1 MILLWLACTADPKT
15 ESTPDVEATP
25 AFASLELPEL
35 GYTQTPVYL
44 NSGQSTGER
53 FTWDFGDGQSGEG
66 AAVEHS
72 YSSPGR
78 YTLRLTAESGGQRD
92 IADGELTVVN
102 TPLSTAPS
110 AGNKLL
116 WAEERLYA
124 AMTDANEVVVVEDM
138 AVVQRFSVCAEPVS
152 LATRDGVLAV
162 ACRLDR
168 VQTWSMTT
176 GTLLEESSFPWGS
189 RPLGLAYD
197 AVGRLW
203 VSGANALWRLEGG
216 PEKVVESPDLRA
228 LAAGPLGVYAPRFRS
243 AGASGELLHYDDV
256 GLSFSLPPDPG
267 PDSDTDARGLPNYLT
282 SVVLSPDG
290 QSLVV
295 AGLKANMDRGLVRD
309 GLAMRNDAVSRSLL
323 RSLDPETG
331 EQKGR
336 AIFDNRDMVGAVTF
350 TPTGD
355 RLLVAHLGAKVVDI
369 LDPWQLT
376 RIGGWQDVGVGLD
389 GIATDGHT
397 AWVLASWDRKLIAY
411 DLDAGNA
418 QVELGRLDLLATE
431 PLPAEVLAGGRLFHA
446 AGDPR
451 MSLDAYLSCASCHLD
466 GDSDHRTWDFTDR
479 GEGLRNTLPLYAMP
493 TEGPF
498 HWSANFD
505 ELQDFENDIRL
516 HQLGTGFLAE
526 ADWAECSD
534 TLGPSKAGR
543 SAELDALV
551 AYLDHLRG
559 QVPRS
564 PYRNID
570 GSPTADA
577 VEGGA
582 IFQREGCES
591 CHRSPD
597 YTDAGWSTEDQ
608 PILHDVGTLLPTSGG
623 RLGGELTGLRSPGL
637 RGLHASAPYLHDG
650 RAATVEEALAAHGI
664 SLAPADQAALVRFLL
679 ELE

>member
-1 MILLWLACTADPKT
+1 MILLLLACTTDPKT
-15 ESTPDVEATP
+15 ESTPEDLGVP
-25 AFASLELPEL
+25 AYASLVLPEL
-35 GYTQTPVYL
+35 AYTGTPVYL

-72 YSSPGR
+72 YSAPGR

-92 IADGELTVVN
+92 IADAELSVVN
-102 TPLSTAPS
+102 TPLSPSPS
-110 AGNKLL
+110 AGSKLL
-116 WAEERLYA
+116 WADGRLYA
-124 AMTDANEVVVVEDM
+124 AMTDANEVVVVEEM

-152 LATRDGVLAV
+152 LAARDGELAV

-168 VQTWSMTT
+168 VQRWSLAS

-197 AVGRLW
+197 STGRLW
-203 VSGANALWRLEGG
+203 VAGSHALWRMGSG
-216 PEKVVESPDLRA
+216 PEKIVERTDLRA
-228 LAAGPLGVYAPRFRS
+228 IAAGPGGVYAPRFRS
-243 AGASGELLHYDDV
+243 GEGAGELLHYDDATTT
-256 GLSFSLPPDPG
+256 FPLPPDPG

-282 SVVLSPDG
+282 SVLLSPDG
-290 QSLVV
+290 ENLVV
-295 AGLKANMDRGLVRD
+295 AGLKANMDRGLSRD

-323 RSLDPETG
+323 RVLDPQTG
-331 EQKGR
+331 EQKYR
-336 AIFDNRDMVGAVTF
+336 AIFDNRDMVGAVTY
-350 TPTGD
+350 TPSGD
-355 RLLVAHLGAKVVDI
+355 RLLVAHLGARVVDI
-369 LDPWQLT
+369 LHPWQLT

-397 AWVLASWDRKLIAY
+397 AWVLASWDRQLIAY

-418 QVELGRLDLLATE
+418 QVELGRLDLLDAE
-431 PLPAEVLAGGRLFHA
+431 PLPAQVLAGGRLFHA

-493 TEGPF
+493 EAGPF

-516 HQLGTGFLAE
+516 HQLGTGFLSE
-526 ADWAECSD
+526 ADWDESGA
-534 TLGPSKAGR
+534 TLGPAKAGR
-543 SAELDALV
+543 STELDALV

-564 PYRNID
+564 PYREAD
-570 GSPTADA
+570 GSPSADA
-577 VEGGA
+577 VEGET
-582 IFQREGCES
+582 IFQREGCDS
-591 CHRSPD
+591 CHGSPD
-597 YTDAGWSTEDQ
+597 YTDAGWVGEDQ

-623 RLGGELTGLRSPGL
+623 RMGGELTGLRSPGL

-650 RAATVEEALAAHGI
+650 RAESVEEALEAHGI
-664 SLAPADQAALVRFLL
+664 LLSAADRAKVVRYLM

>member
-1 MILLWLACTADPKT
+1 MILLYLACTTDPKA
-15 ESTPDVEATP
+15 ESTPDESTAVAY
-25 AFASLELPEL
+25 ASLELPEL
-35 GYTQTPVYL
+35 AYTQTPVYL
-44 NSGQSTGER
+44 NSGQSTGEQ
-53 FTWDFGDGQSGEG
+53 FSWDFGDGNSGSG

-72 YSSPGR
+72 YTTPGR

-102 TPLSTAPS
+102 PPLSPAPS
-110 AGNKLL
+110 AGGKLL
-116 WAEERLYA
+116 WLEGRLYA
-124 AMTDANEVVVVEDM
+124 AMTDANEVVVVENM
-138 AVVQRFSVCAEPVS
+138 AVLQRFSVCEQPVS
-152 LATRDGVLAV
+152 LAAHDGVLAV

-168 VQTWSMTT
+168 VQRWDLGT
-176 GTLLEESSFPWGS
+176 GTLLEEVAFPWGA
-189 RPLGLAYD
+189 RPQGVAYD
-197 AVGRLW
+197 PLGRLW
-203 VSGANALWRLEGG
+203 VAGTGALWRLNGSLER
-216 PEKVVESPDLRA
+216 VVEGTDLRA
-228 LAAGPLGVYAPRFRS
+228 VAASATGIYAPRFRS
-243 AGASGELLHYDDV
+243 AEAAGELLYYHDAAEQ
-256 GLSFSLPPDPG
+256 FPLPPDPG

-282 SVVLSPDG
+282 SVLLSPDG

-295 AGLKANMDRGLVRD
+295 AGLKANMDRGIVRD
-309 GLAMRNDAVSRSLL
+309 GLPMRNDAASRALL
-323 RSLDPETG
+323 RVLDPLTG
-331 EQKGR
+331 EQKAR
-336 AIFDNRDMVGAVTF
+336 AIFDNRDMVGAVTY
-350 TPTGD
+350 TPSGD

-418 QVELGRLDLLATE
+418 QVELGRIDLLATE
-431 PLPAEVLAGGRLFHA
+431 PLSAEVLAGGRLFHA

-493 TEGPF
+493 TAGPF

-516 HQLGTGFLAE
+516 HQLGTGFLTE
-526 ADWAECSD
+526 EDWASCSD
-534 TLGPSKAGR
+534 TLGTPKAGR

-564 PYRNID
+564 PFRNAD
-570 GSPTADA
+570 GSRTEEAI
-577 VEGGA
+577 EGEA
-582 IFQREGCES
+582 IFEQEGCES

-597 YTDAGWSTEDQ
+597 YTDAGWLEEDQ

-623 RLGGELTGLRSPGL
+623 RLGGELTGLRTPGL

-650 RAATVEEALAAHGI
+650 RATTLEEALEAHGI
-664 SLAPADQAALVRFLL
+664 QLDEADTQRLLHFLR